1 MTLEKKRERKQLQQE
16 QQSSR
21 ISGTVTFIATKRNFI
36 FCIFFFLVLLLIF
49 YFLKIPATGEEPFSS
64 ENRTQNGRVLFLPQ
78 LYALDRFWIFMLRQI
93 EHFFFL
99 SNPYHFKT
107 MVIINGKQSIY
118 LNVSQLIVSLPFYRS
133 MFPPWR
139 VRCQNCHLAN
149 FIPN

>member
-1 MTLEKKRERKQLQQE
+1 MELLRLLLLKG
-16 QQSSR
+16 
-21 ISGTVTFIATKRNFI
+21 ISFFV
-36 FCIFFFLVLLLIF
+36 FFFFGPAVDFFL
-49 YFLKIPATGEEPFSS
+49 LKIPATGEEPFSS

-118 LNVSQLIVSLPFYRS
+118 LNVSRLIVSLPFYRS
-133 MFPPWR
+133 MFPP
-139 VRCQNCHLAN
+139 
-149 FIPN
+149 

>member
-78 LYALDRFWIFMLRQI
+78 LYALDRFWLFMLRQI

-99 SNPYHFKT
+99 SNPYHFRT
-107 MVIINGKQSIY
+107 MVIINGKQ
-118 LNVSQLIVSLPFYRS
+118 
-133 MFPPWR
+133 
-139 VRCQNCHLAN
+139 
-149 FIPN
+149 

>member
-78 LYALDRFWIFMLRQI
+78 LYALDQFWLFMLRQI

-118 LNVSQLIVSLPFYRS
+118 LNVSRLIVSLPFYRS

>member
-64 ENRTQNGRVLFLPQ
+64 ENRTQNGSLVPATALCFRSVLDFYVASNRAFFLPFQ
-78 LYALDRFWIFMLRQI
+78 P
-93 EHFFFL
+93 L
-99 SNPYHFKT
+99 SF
-107 MVIINGKQSIY
+107 
-118 LNVSQLIVSLPFYRS
+118 
-133 MFPPWR
+133 
-139 VRCQNCHLAN
+139 
-149 FIPN
+149 

>member
-36 FCIFFFLVLLLIF
+36 FCVFFFLVLLLIF

-107 MVIINGKQSIY
+107 MVIIIINGKQSVY
-118 LNVSQLIVSLPFYRS
+118 LNVSRLIVSLPFYRS
-133 MFPPWR
+133 MLPP
-139 VRCQNCHLAN
+139 
-149 FIPN
+149 

>member
-1 MTLEKKRERKQLQQE
+1 MTLEKKRERKQLEQE

-21 ISGTVTFIATKRNFI
+21 INGTVTFIATKRNFI

>member
-36 FCIFFFLVLLLIF
+36 FCIFFFWSCCWFFL
-49 YFLKIPATGEEPFSS
+49 LKIPPTGEEPFSS

-78 LYALDRFWIFMLRQI
+78 LYALDRFWLFMLRQI

-99 SNPYHFKT
+99 SNPYHFRT

-118 LNVSQLIVSLPFYRS
+118 LNVSRLIVSLPFYRS
-133 MFPPWR
+133 MLPPWR
-139 VRCQNCHLAN
+139 VRCQTCHLAN
-149 FIPN
+149 FVPN

>member
-21 ISGTVTFIATKRNFI
+21 TSGTVTFITTKRNFI
-36 FCIFFFLVLLLIF
+36 FCIFFFGPAVDF
-49 YFLKIPATGEEPFSS
+49 FLPKIPATGEEPFSS

-107 MVIINGKQSIY
+107 MVIINGKQSVY
-118 LNVSQLIVSLPFYRS
+118 LNVSRLIVSLPFYRS
-133 MFPPWR
+133 MLPP
-139 VRCQNCHLAN
+139 
-149 FIPN
+149 

>member
-36 FCIFFFLVLLLIF
+36 FCVFFFSVLLLIF

-107 MVIINGKQSIY
+107 MVIINGKQSVY
-118 LNVSQLIVSLPFYRS
+118 LNVSRLIVSLPFYRS

>member
-1 MTLEKKRERKQLQQE
+1 MELLRLLQLKG
-16 QQSSR
+16 
-21 ISGTVTFIATKRNFI
+21 ISFYV
-36 FCIFFFLVLLLIF
+36 FFFLVLLLIF

-107 MVIINGKQSIY
+107 MVIINGKQSVY
-118 LNVSQLIVSLPFYRS
+118 LNVSRLFVSLPFYRS
-133 MFPPWR
+133 MLPP
-139 VRCQNCHLAN
+139 
-149 FIPN
+149 

>member
-21 ISGTVTFIATKRNFI
+21 TSGTVTFITTKRNFI

-78 LYALDRFWIFMLRQI
+78 LYALDRFWLFMLRQI

-118 LNVSQLIVSLPFYRS
+118 LNVSRLIVSLPFYRS
-133 MFPPWR
+133 MLPPWR
-139 VRCQNCHLAN
+139 VRCQTCHLAN

>member
-36 FCIFFFLVLLLIF
+36 FCIFFLVLLLIF
-49 YFLKIPATGEEPFSS
+49 YFLKIPATGEEPFST

-107 MVIINGKQSIY
+107 MVIIIINGKQSVY
-118 LNVSQLIVSLPFYRS
+118 LNVSRLIVSLPFYRS
-133 MFPPWR
+133 MLPP
-139 VRCQNCHLAN
+139 
-149 FIPN
+149 

>member
-21 ISGTVTFIATKRNFI
+21 TSGTVTFITTKRNLI
-36 FCIFFFLVLLLIF
+36 FCIFFFGPAVDF
-49 YFLKIPATGEEPFSS
+49 FLPKIPATGEEPFSS

-93 EHFFFL
+93 EHFSFL

-107 MVIINGKQSIY
+107 MVIING
-118 LNVSQLIVSLPFYRS
+118 
-133 MFPPWR
+133 
-139 VRCQNCHLAN
+139 
-149 FIPN
+149 

>member
-36 FCIFFFLVLLLIF
+36 FCVFFFSVLLLIF

-99 SNPYHFKT
+99 SKPYHFKT
-107 MVIINGKQSIY
+107 MVIIFINGKQSVY
-118 LNVSQLIVSLPFYRS
+118 LNVSRLIVSLPFYRS
-133 MFPPWR
+133 MLPP
-139 VRCQNCHLAN
+139 
-149 FIPN
+149 

>member
-1 MTLEKKRERKQLQQE
+1 MTLEKKRERKQLEQE

-21 ISGTVTFIATKRNFI
+21 INGTVTFIATKRNFI

-118 LNVSQLIVSLPFYRS
+118 LNVSRLIVSLPFYRS